1 MGVRGEL
8 RMIGTAI
15 RKRWLT
21 DELKPLAIEAIER
34 GLQCGDERA
43 EQTAVRNLLMME
55 AQNQGDEHKLVDV
68 RIQQEHDRLDAI
80 AAELGVDPD
89 IVADAARTAG
99 LIVGGNAST
108 DPTTTDERSGQ
119 RRSTQ
124 A

>member
-1 MGVRGEL
+1 ML
-8 RMIGTAI
+8 GTAI

-80 AAELGVDPD
+80 AAELGVDPVA
-89 IVADAARTAG
+89 VADAARSAG
-99 LIVGGNAST
+99 LIASGDAPE
-108 DPTTTDERSGQ
+108 DPATASK
-119 RRSTQ
+119 
-124 A
+124 